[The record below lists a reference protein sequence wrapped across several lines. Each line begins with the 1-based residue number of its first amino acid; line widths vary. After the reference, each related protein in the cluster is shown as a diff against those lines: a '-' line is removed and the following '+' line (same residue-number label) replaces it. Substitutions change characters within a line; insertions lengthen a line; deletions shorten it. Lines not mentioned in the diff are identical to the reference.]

1 MIHFSDTSN
10 ELYKISFDSP
20 YDLREIRNYYN
31 DISVLGE
38 VGTYEKYKNKIEEIM
53 RNGTSCRELHIIPS
67 VYEERFILKVI
78 PDTFKGNLN
87 DVCDVFNRMETV
99 FEKRYDLTKQ
109 DKKDIFDE
117 TLKSFEIKDKPIFEL
132 IDKENEELKSYF
144 YPVLKDTSNG
154 NAYLSYDIVVEN
166 IEHRLRY
173 TDTSMMIG
181 YLTNP
186 GEENKIKQYM
196 YEMGKQFEKDI
207 APFMIDAEN
216 LADLQ
221 WKVKDTYFYEN
232 YRTPLIA
239 LRENGIILEITKE
252 KGKLISSLYSSENN
266 VDKVE
271 LINKRNLNKE
281 LNLDNVKNED
291 DLKKNCMRIIV
302 EQLENQ
308 ITNNEETEEETVL

>member
-1 MIHFSDTSN
+1 M
-10 ELYKISFDSP
+10 
-20 YDLREIRNYYN
+20 
-31 DISVLGE
+31 
-38 VGTYEKYKNKIEEIM
+38 
-53 RNGTSCRELHIIPS
+53 
-67 VYEERFILKVI
+67 
-78 PDTFKGNLN
+78 
-87 DVCDVFNRMETV
+87 CDVFNRMETV